1 MVYVIS
7 QNGQPLMPTCRFGKV
22 KHLLR
27 SGKAKVVQRTPFTI
41 QLLYQ
46 TTEFVQQVTLGVDAG
61 SKTVGLSASTKQK
74 ELYASEAK
82 LRTDIVGLLSDRREY
97 RRTRRNRKTRY
108 RAPRFK
114 NRMRSKQPGWLAPS
128 IKHKI
133 ETHLKLVRNAHK
145 ILPIG
150 KIVVEVAAFDIQ
162 KIKNPGIEGGGYQQG
177 EQLGTW
183 NVREYVLFRD
193 QHQCQHC
200 KGKSK
205 DKVLCTH
212 HIESRKTGGDAPNNL
227 ITLCQTCHKL
237 HHLGKIELKAKRGMR
252 FKEATFMGIM
262 RWAFYNRLKELY
274 SNTSLTY
281 GYITKNTRIKH
292 GLPKTH
298 TVDALCIADN
308 PEAKR
313 ADSFIAQKAVRRN
326 NRRLHKAT
334 IRRGGIRKKNKAPYE
349 IFGFRLFD
357 EVSYQG
363 TSCFVFSRRASGSF
377 DIRKLD
383 GTPVHRGISYK
394 KLKLKRRASTLITER
409 RMQGATVC

>member
-22 KHLLR
+22 KHLLK

-61 SKTVGLSASTKQK
+61 SKTVGLSASTEQK
-74 ELYASEAK
+74 ELYASETI
-82 LRTDIVGLLSDRREY
+82 LRNDIVGLLSDRREY
-97 RRTRRNRKTRY
+97 RRTRRSRKTRY
-108 RAPRFK
+108 RAPRFM
-114 NRMRSKQPGWLAPS
+114 NRTRSKKKGWLAPS
-128 IKHKI
+128 ISHKI
-133 ETHLKLVRNAHK
+133 ETHIKLVRNVHK
-145 ILPIG
+145 ILPIS
-150 KIVVEVAAFDIQ
+150 KIVVEVAAFDMQ
-162 KIKNPGIEGGGYQQG
+162 KIKKPDIEGTNYQQG
-177 EQLGTW
+177 ERLGTW
-183 NVREYVLFRD
+183 NIREYVLFRD
-193 QHQCQHC
+193 GHRCQHC

-237 HHLGKIELKAKRGMR
+237 HHQGDIVLKVKRGESFR
-252 FKEATFMGIM
+252 EAAFMGIM

-274 SNTSLTY
+274 GNTSLTY

-298 TVDALCIADN
+298 AIDALCIAGN

-334 IRRGGIRKKNKAPYE
+334 VRRGGIRKKNKAPYE
-349 IFGFRLFD
+349 VFGFRLFD

-363 TSCFVFSRRASGSF
+363 VSCFVMGRRLSGSF

-383 GTPVHRGISYK
+383 GTPVHHGISYK

-409 RMQGATVC
+409 RMQETTAC